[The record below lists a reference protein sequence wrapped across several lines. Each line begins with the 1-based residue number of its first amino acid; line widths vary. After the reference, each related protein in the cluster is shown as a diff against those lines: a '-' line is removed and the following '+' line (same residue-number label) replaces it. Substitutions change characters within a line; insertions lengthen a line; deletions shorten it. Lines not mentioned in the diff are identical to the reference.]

1 LKEIQESH
9 GETQTAELTMT
20 KRVIG
25 SAVGAALL
33 LGMVAVAGDKAEEE
47 AARKD
52 VLDVAKAIE
61 DGKGAKVIQAKAKAI
76 KVKGYDLDVLM
87 LVYKTKQKGGLGFGA
102 KPATD
107 SGIEKKIMELQRS
120 AKGPADLKRDSQD
133 LLKMAYVTWAMA
145 EITRPHFNPAGGK
158 GRAAWNGW
166 LDDQAQAS
174 KDLIAAVKAQN
185 GKAVAGAAKRMVG
198 SCIDCHQ

>member
-1 LKEIQESH
+1 
-9 GETQTAELTMT
+9 MT

-25 SAVGAALL
+25 SAVGVALL
-33 LGMVAVAGDKAEEE
+33 LGAVALAGDKAEEE
-47 AARKD
+47 AARRD
-52 VLDVAKAIE
+52 VLDVARAIE
-61 DGKGAKVIQAKAKAI
+61 DGKGAKVIQAKANAI
-76 KVKGYDLDVLM
+76 KAKGYDLDVLM

-107 SGIEKKIMELQRS
+107 SGIEKKIMELQRN
-120 AKGPADLKRDSQD
+120 AKGPAPAALKRDSQD
-133 LLKMAYVTWAMA
+133 LLQMAYVTWAMA

-166 LDDQAQAS
+166 LNDQAQAS

-185 GKAVAGAAKRMVG
+185 GKAVAGAARRMRG